1 MPMAF
6 VLINCELGTEKE
18 IVKKLNKT
26 RGVKEVHEV
35 YGVYDI
41 IAKLES
47 EDMRMLREAVM
58 GKIRKINGVRS
69 TLTMTVIE

>member
-1 MPMAF
+1 
-6 VLINCELGTEKE
+6 VLINCDLGMEKD
-18 IVKKLNKT
+18 IVKELKKIA
-26 RGVKEVHEV
+26 GVKEVHEI

-41 IAKLES
+41 IAKLEA

-58 GKIRKINGVRS
+58 GRIRKINGVRS